1 MQSFKRYVLLAVSLV
16 PLTAGAAFWM
26 GRLSASSPAVRSEQ
40 GYGSIGTT
48 LEDRHPTLQVAG
60 LSVVAS
66 TGAEEKIPPAS
77 PTPQPA
83 AAGPAGT
90 IKSADKSEAATA
102 GIAKPSTRTAAA
114 LAVVK
119 RERAANVSRMGHP
132 VGPDGI
138 GFEPVRR
145 GDQ

>member
-1 MQSFKRYVLLAVSLV
+1 MRYVLLAVSLV

-26 GRLSASSPAVRSEQ
+26 GRLSASSHTVRSEQ
-40 GYGSIGTT
+40 GFVPIGSS
-48 LEDRHPTLQVAG
+48 LEDRQPTLELTG
-60 LSVVAS
+60 LSAVAS
-66 TGAEEKIPPAS
+66 TGTEGKIAPAS
-77 PTPQPA
+77 STPQPA

-90 IKSADKSEAATA
+90 IKSTDKSDASTA
-102 GIAKPSTRTAAA
+102 GIAKPLTRTSIV
-114 LAVVK
+114 LAEVK
-119 RERAANVSRMGHP
+119 RERAGSVSRIGRP